1 MTRVHAYLLV
11 AALACVLGA
20 AFSSAAQAALT
31 RMTLTRARKLEGQG
45 RRGAGRLVR
54 LMQNPPRT
62 LEIVAFL
69 LVFLEVTA
77 AALLTFVVSR
87 YLMGGLAVAVAAL
100 TAAAALFVGAEV
112 APKTLAVRDP
122 ERVALVT
129 APWIRLLSVPLA
141 PLAALLVW
149 IGDLI
154 APGSRLAS
162 GPFVTAD
169 ELRDMIDVA
178 ESDEV
183 IEASERA
190 MLHRVIELSDTVV
203 REIMVPRPDM
213 VTVSADDALDDVLDV
228 ILRAGHSRVPV
239 HSVDRDEIVGLIYA
253 KDVLGR
259 LHRARS
265 MEGPWD
271 DLLRAPHFV
280 PELATVDQL
289 LRDMQAQQVHLAVVV
304 DEYGGIAG
312 LVTIE
317 DILEEIVGE
326 IVDEYDREEPLVEE
340 LTGDRWRIDARLP
353 VERLN
358 ELLDARL
365 PDDEWDSVGGLLYGV
380 LGRIP
385 AVGETIDVAP
395 VRLTAERVK
404 GRRIAQVLVER
415 LPAEATAAAAAE
427 AGRR

>member
-1 MTRVHAYLLV
+1 
-11 AALACVLGA
+11 
-20 AFSSAAQAALT
+20 
-31 RMTLTRARKLEGQG
+31 
-45 RRGAGRLVR
+45 
-54 LMQNPPRT
+54 
-62 LEIVAFL
+62 
-69 LVFLEVTA
+69 
-77 AALLTFVVSR
+77 
-87 YLMGGLAVAVAAL
+87 
-100 TAAAALFVGAEV
+100 
-112 APKTLAVRDP
+112 
-122 ERVALVT
+122 
-129 APWIRLLSVPLA
+129 
-141 PLAALLVW
+141 
-149 IGDLI
+149 
-154 APGSRLAS
+154 
-162 GPFVTAD
+162 
-169 ELRDMIDVA
+169 
-178 ESDEV
+178 
-183 IEASERA
+183 
-190 MLHRVIELSDTVV
+190 
-203 REIMVPRPDM
+203 
-213 VTVSADDALDDVLDV
+213 
-228 ILRAGHSRVPV
+228 
-239 HSVDRDEIVGLIYA
+239 
-253 KDVLGR
+253 
-259 LHRARS
+259 

-340 LTGDRWRIDARLP
+340 LAGDRWRIDARLP